1 MMGAARRS
9 MGIRETTVRQN
20 TGVKVTDTNRGVES
34 RDGMASERGTV
45 PGSGSGGGTETV
57 MTVLEMEEKT
67 L

>member
-1 MMGAARRS
+1 M
-9 MGIRETTVRQN
+9 RQN

-45 PGSGSGGGTETV
+45 PGSGSGGGTETA